1 MGHRNSS
8 NPNNTSGSSPG
19 RTPCPQIGLRVPDAA
34 ELIGATNGYIEQ
46 QMRDGTLP
54 YRMVGGT
61 RVIAVED
68 LKAHFFSIPKQSGK
82 RREPIAAT
90 EARRVAA

>member
-1 MGHRNSS
+1 MRLRT
-8 NPNNTSGSSPG
+8 NPNQTSGTPPG
-19 RTPCPQIGLRVPDAA
+19 RIPCPQIGLRVPDAA

-46 QMRDGTLP
+46 QMRDGSLP

-68 LKAHFFSIPKQSGK
+68 LKAHFDSIPKQSGK

-90 EARRVAA
+90 AARREAA